1 MSNATTGKTSL
12 ACSRPGRLVPLF
24 VLLLLHSHACA
35 CTPRYRHRATAWP
48 RYSCCPG
55 QGHRRGRRAGTSDP
69 RAPCA
74 GNARAAK
81 QPVASGSP
89 RRNAHMARRPVVC
102 KNGLRLASECSG
114 LEPTPYALQLLGIR
128 PDQYRIVHCCENDPF
143 ARRFIVQNHGIPAEQ
158 VAGDIFDRDPR
169 ASQRPHIYVAGFP
182 CQPFSSLGK
191 RLGLADSAGGRVAG
205 AGRGQVVHE
214 VLRYLRVQLPAA
226 FVLENVQGF
235 MTIKGGA
242 VLKWLLRELRGLGGQ
257 AYDVSYRL
265 LNSEDHGR
273 PQHRKRLFILGLLKV
288 AQHPGCKFAWPAP
301 ARRRTLKSCLKGLAV
316 ACRSRAW
323 PRLTGHGR
331 KMLAQ
336 VRAKAAKA
344 GLDINTDLVVADVY
358 GSRPHYM
365 VNRMPTIT
373 RTRGAQGGFLI
384 TRARRF
390 TTAAE
395 LLALQGFPVHA
406 LDLRGIPERQ
416 QGMLAGNAITVHV
429 LARILARALP
439 AVKLAR
445 GLRDPCTNEVF

>member
-1 MSNATTGKTSL
+1 
-12 ACSRPGRLVPLF
+12 
-24 VLLLLHSHACA
+24 
-35 CTPRYRHRATAWP
+35 
-48 RYSCCPG
+48 
-55 QGHRRGRRAGTSDP
+55 
-69 RAPCA
+69 
-74 GNARAAK
+74 
-81 QPVASGSP
+81 
-89 RRNAHMARRPVVC
+89 
-102 KNGLRLASECSG
+102 
-114 LEPTPYALQLLGIR
+114 
-128 PDQYRIVHCCENDPF
+128 
-143 ARRFIVQNHGIPAEQ
+143 
-158 VAGDIFDRDPR
+158 
-169 ASQRPHIYVAGFP
+169 
-182 CQPFSSLGK
+182 
-191 RLGLADSAGGRVAG
+191 
-205 AGRGQVVHE
+205 VVHE
-214 VLRYLRVQLPAA
+214 VLRYLRVQLPAV

-273 PQHRKRLFILGLLKV
+273 PQHRKRLFILG
-288 AQHPGCKFAWPAP
+288 
-301 ARRRTLKSCLKGLAV
+301 TLKSCLKNLAV